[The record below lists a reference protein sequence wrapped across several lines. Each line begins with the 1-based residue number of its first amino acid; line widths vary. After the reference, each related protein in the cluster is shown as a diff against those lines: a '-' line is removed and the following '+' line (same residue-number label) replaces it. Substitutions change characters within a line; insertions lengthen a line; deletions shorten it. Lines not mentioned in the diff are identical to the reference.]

1 MKVLRVL
8 LAACF
13 ITLIT
18 GSFGWASDRV
28 DLDKVGPV
36 SKFQATEL
44 PIAGYLSRQSAAA
57 DPEKSAKSNYN
68 AFLRIYVVELTSLTY
83 YDNNGLP
90 YDFALANFGLDSA
103 VSIPYLDTHQITKT
117 VHHGSVIAANNVM
130 VIAVLFNAASGGT
143 NYSDPPLGAPF
154 TIHYVDAAAKAT
166 PDHPGWDTA
175 YGVYTHTVFL
185 EEATS
190 MT

>member
-1 MKVLRVL
+1 MKVQRVL

-18 GSFGWASDRV
+18 GSLGWASDRV
-28 DLDKVGPV
+28 DLGKFGPV
-36 SKFQATEL
+36 SSFPATGL
-44 PIAGYLSRQSAAA
+44 QIAGYPSWQPVTA
-57 DPEKSAKSNYN
+57 DLEKSARSNYN
-68 AFLRIYVVELTSLTY
+68 AFLRVYIVELTSLVY
-83 YDNNGLP
+83 FDNNGLP
-90 YDFALANFGLDSA
+90 YDFALVDFGLDTL
-103 VSIPYLDTHQITKT
+103 VSVPYLDTHQITKT
-117 VHHGSVIAANNVM
+117 VHHNGIVAENNIG

-143 NYSDPPLGAPF
+143 NYSDPPTGAPF

-166 PDHPGWDTA
+166 PGHPGFDTA
-175 YGVYTHTVFL
+175 YGAYTHTVFL